1 MSIQIEKFVTP
12 VRELSALNVA
22 NLEKLVAIQL
32 EGIEEI
38 AKTGVESLK
47 KATAVKD
54 LEGAK
59 SYFSGQAEVIKSVV
73 ENSIARS
80 RSVAEIA
87 QAYSA
92 SAKQIVENA
101 IAVS

>member
-1 MSIQIEKFVTP
+1 MTIQIDKFVNP
-12 VRELSALNVA
+12 VRELNALNVA

-32 EGIEEI
+32 EGIEEV

-47 KATAVKD
+47 KAAAVND

-59 SYFSGQAEVIKSVV
+59 SYLSGQVEVIQGVV
-73 ENSIARS
+73 ENAIARS

-87 QAYSA
+87 QSYST
-92 SAKQIVENA
+92 SAKKIVENA
-101 IAVS
+101 VTIS